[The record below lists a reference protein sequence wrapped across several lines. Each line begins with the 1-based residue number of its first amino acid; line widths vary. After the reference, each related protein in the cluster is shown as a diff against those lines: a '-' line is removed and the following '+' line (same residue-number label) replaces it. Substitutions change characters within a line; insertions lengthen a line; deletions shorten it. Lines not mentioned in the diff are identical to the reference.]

1 MLVRMEAP
9 VAPSDTD
16 EGRALRALTAVA
28 RARAGNALAR
38 MAACAIAALVAT
50 AILGDYSALIWFVG
64 LVVVLVFDHLIF
76 ARTLRAC
83 EAGAPPA
90 LWKLIAWTAAQST
103 YGNILG
109 AMLWFAKYMHGETL
123 AAFYLVGGLANAA
136 ATLRSSRALSI
147 AGAGPTTAFL
157 IALPLIDYFSMN
169 GRNLLDLLPLVG
181 VAMLI
186 GFGVQLW
193 RKLLQ
198 SDAATAQ
205 AEAAVLRERQA
216 AAAAAAAKSD
226 TIRRMNAE
234 LRTPMAALSGA
245 AEHLQR
251 AAVSAQA
258 RTQIGA
264 IVHASEVLKLALDD
278 LSDLD
283 QLENGQV
290 KVEPRPTDPRELA
303 RGVVGSFRAAAH
315 DKGLELFLD
324 IDADAPSCVEVDPA
338 RVRQILFNLV
348 ANAVRF
354 TRSGGVRVRLQAQA
368 GATRDRVRLGFVVA
382 DTGAGMSRS
391 QLALIFAGERGA
403 PAGPGLGL
411 AISLRL
417 ARLMGGKIAGKS
429 ELGEGSVFSFVIEAP
444 VVGAAGQSAA

>member
-1 MLVRMEAP
+1 MTQPAALTAD
-9 VAPSDTD
+9 AQTD
-16 EGRALRALTAVA
+16 DGRALRSLTAVA
-28 RARAGNALAR
+28 RARSGNALAR
-38 MAACAIAALVAT
+38 LAACGIAALVAT
-50 AILGDYSALIWFVG
+50 AILGDYSALIWFAG
-64 LVVVLVFDHLIF
+64 LVVILLGDHVIF

-90 LWKLIAWTAAQST
+90 LWKLLIWTATQST

-147 AGAGPTTAFL
+147 AGAGPTTAYL
-157 IALPLIDYFSMN
+157 IALPLIDYFFIN
-169 GRNLLDLLPLVG
+169 GRNALDLLPLVG

-226 TIRRMNAE
+226 TIRRMNDE
-234 LRTPMAALSGA
+234 LRTPVAALSGA

-251 AAVSAQA
+251 AAQSSQA
-258 RTQIGA
+258 RAQIGA
-264 IVHASEVLKLALDD
+264 IVHASEVLKLVLDD

-290 KVEPRPTDPRELA
+290 RIELKPADPRELA
-303 RGVVGSFRAAAH
+303 RGVISSFRTEAQ

-324 IDADAPSCVEVDPA
+324 IDADAPACVEIDAA
-338 RVRQILFNLV
+338 RVRQVLFNLV

-354 TRSGGVRVRLQAQA
+354 TRNGGVRVRLQVQPGVTAN
-368 GATRDRVRLGFVVA
+368 RVRLGFTVA

-391 QLALIFAGERGA
+391 QFAMIFAGDRQA
-403 PAGPGLGL
+403 PTGRGLGL

-417 ARLMGGKIAGKS
+417 ARLMGGKIGGKS
-429 ELGEGSVFSFVIEAP
+429 ELGEGSVFSFVLEAP
-444 VVGAAGQSAA
+444 LVSAADKSAA

>member
-1 MLVRMEAP
+1 MKAP
-9 VAPSDTD
+9 AAPAHGAPRDD
-16 EGRALRALTAVA
+16 QKALRALTAVA
-28 RARAGNALAR
+28 RSRAGNALMR
-38 MAACAIAALVAT
+38 IAACAIAALVAT
-50 AILGDYSALIWFVG
+50 AILGDYSALIWFAG
-64 LVVVLVFDHLIF
+64 LAVVLLFDHIIF

-83 EAGAPPA
+83 KAGQAPA
-90 LWKLIAWTAAQST
+90 LWKLVAWTAAQST

-123 AAFYLVGGLANAA
+123 ATLYLVGGLANAA
-136 ATLRSSRALSI
+136 ATLRSSRALSL
-147 AGAGPTTAFL
+147 AGAGPTMAYL
-157 IALPLIDYFSMN
+157 IALPLIDYVFIN
-169 GRNLLDLLPLVG
+169 GRNPLDLLPLVG

-226 TIRRMNAE
+226 TIRRMNDE
-234 LRTPMAALSGA
+234 LRTPMAALNGA
-245 AEHLQR
+245 AAHLQR
-251 AAVSAQA
+251 AAASPQA
-258 RTQIGA
+258 RMQIGA
-264 IVHASEVLKLALDD
+264 LVHASEVLKLVLDD

-290 KVEPRPTDPRELA
+290 RIEPKPADPRELA
-303 RGVVGSFRAAAH
+303 RSVVSAFRAEAH

-324 IDADAPSCVEVDPA
+324 IDALAPDSVEIDSA

-354 TRSGGVRVRLQAQA
+354 TRNGGVRVRLQARA
-368 GATRDRVRLGFVVA
+368 GATRDRVQLGFVVA

-391 QLALIFAGERGA
+391 QLALIFAGERNA
-403 PAGPGLGL
+403 PVGPGLGL

-417 ARLMGGKIAGKS
+417 ARLMGGKIGGKS

-444 VVGAAGQSAA
+444 LARAADQSAA

>member
-1 MLVRMEAP
+1 MIGQAASPEL
-9 VAPSDTD
+9 TD
-16 EGRALRALTAVA
+16 EGKSLRALTAVA
-28 RARAGNALAR
+28 RARAGNAVAR

-50 AILGDYSALIWFVG
+50 AILGDYSALIWFAG
-64 LVVVLVFDHLIF
+64 LVIILCADHVIF

-90 LWKLIAWTAAQST
+90 LWKLVVWTATQST

-109 AMLWFAKYMHGETL
+109 ALLWFAKYMHGETL

-136 ATLRSSRALSI
+136 ATLRSSRVLSV
-147 AGAGPTTAFL
+147 AGAGPTTAYL
-157 IALPLIDYFSMN
+157 IALPLIDYFFIN
-169 GRNLLDLLPLVG
+169 GRNGLDLLPLVG

-226 TIRRMNAE
+226 TIRRMNDE
-234 LRTPMAALSGA
+234 LRTPMSALSGA

-251 AAVSAQA
+251 AAASPQA
-258 RTQIGA
+258 KAQIGA
-264 IVHASEVLKLALDD
+264 IVHASEVLKLVLDD

-290 KVEPRPTDPRELA
+290 RIETKPADPRELA
-303 RGVVGSFRAAAH
+303 RSVVNAFRAEAH

-324 IDADAPSCVEVDPA
+324 IDADAPACVEIDAA

-354 TRSGGVRVRLQAQA
+354 TRSGGVRVRLQVQQ
-368 GATRDRVRLGFVVA
+368 GATRGRVRLGFVVA

-411 AISLRL
+411 TISLRL
-417 ARLMGGKIAGKS
+417 ARLMGGKIGGKS
-429 ELGEGSVFSFVIEAP
+429 ELGEGSVFSFVLEAP